1 MFLEKLEIN
10 GFKSFAHKAV
20 LTFKPG
26 ITAVVGPNGSG
37 KSNVADAFR
46 WVLGEQ
52 SLKLLRGKKSEDVI
66 FSGSDK
72 KARLGMAEVSLYFN
86 NENDE
91 AGIGMSEICLTR
103 RLYRSGESEYLINKQ
118 KARLLDI
125 QLLLAKTGVAHTSY
139 SIIGQGMVD
148 AFLLASN
155 EERKEFFEEA
165 SGVKPLQI
173 KRSQTLNK
181 LEQTEANLN
190 LATVQLNEISPRL
203 NSLTRQVKKLEH
215 RAELEKELKAQQTAY
230 YTEIWQDIENNY
242 QVQHANLVTLT
253 SEQEKARAVVVN
265 LQNELA
271 KLTRDSAKSEKLE
284 KLQTDYQ
291 KTLEHKMSLSE
302 QLSELRIKQIQQVQK
317 TVKHKD
323 VPYLT
328 AQEIIK
334 LMRTVVEVGAVI
346 EDNWLAKDWTTLE
359 VNFKKQQDLIQ
370 KVNELLQPFKENGT
384 EKTTVNQNNDGAE
397 KIKVLEKEIILTE
410 DKVKAIQEIMRQESE
425 KERDER
431 SQIWEIQQQYQ
442 KQQESLNQ
450 ISNQVNN
457 LRIENA
463 RLETHRDDL
472 KQEILTELGSLENL
486 TQTRVEKLSATAKQN
501 LTGDISRLK
510 HQLEL
515 IGGIDPEVQT
525 EYLAIQSR
533 YDFLSTQTTDLSQSL
548 ISLEKLILELN
559 EVVRQQF
566 ETSFKII
573 DEEFQKYFKILFA
586 GGKAKLVLVRADTD
600 QTSAD
605 KPSDQTGDAE
615 SLVALE
621 KEINMVE
628 TKKIRDRLT
637 NNFYSGVEIEA
648 TPPGKKLKNIGMLS
662 GGERAM
668 ASIALIC
675 AIISAHP
682 SPFVILDEVDAA
694 LDEANSMRFADI
706 VEDLSTRSQFIV
718 ITHNRATMEKAEVL
732 YGVTMGAEGVSA
744 LLSLKLEGAEK
755 YTNR

>member
-1 MFLEKLEIN
+1 M
-10 GFKSFAHKAV
+10 
-20 LTFKPG
+20 
-26 ITAVVGPNGSG
+26 
-37 KSNVADAFR
+37 
-46 WVLGEQ
+46 
-52 SLKLLRGKKSEDVI
+52 
-66 FSGSDK
+66 
-72 KARLGMAEVSLYFN
+72 
-86 NENDE
+86 
-91 AGIGMSEICLTR
+91 
-103 RLYRSGESEYLINKQ
+103 
-118 KARLLDI
+118 
-125 QLLLAKTGVAHTSY
+125 
-139 SIIGQGMVD
+139 
-148 AFLLASN
+148 
-155 EERKEFFEEA
+155 
-165 SGVKPLQI
+165 
-173 KRSQTLNK
+173 
-181 LEQTEANLN
+181 
-190 LATVQLNEISPRL
+190 QLNEISPRL

-215 RAELEKELKAQQTAY
+215 RAELEKELKAQQTVY

-242 QVQHANLVTLT
+242 QVQHTNLVTLT
-253 SEQEKARAVVVN
+253 TAQEKARAVVVN

-334 LMRTVVEVGAVI
+334 LVQTVIAVGAVI
-346 EDNWLAKDWTTLE
+346 EDNWLAKDWAALE
-359 VNFKKQQDLIQ
+359 TNFKKQQDLIQ
-370 KVNELLQPFKENGT
+370 KINELLEPFKENSN
-384 EKTTVNQNNDGAE
+384 EKATVVQNNDSTE
-397 KIKVLEKEIILTE
+397 KIKTLEKEILLTE

-442 KQQESLNQ
+442 KQQENLNH

-472 KQEILTELGSLENL
+472 KQEILSELGSLENL
-486 TQTRVEKLSATAKQN
+486 IKTTLEKKSATAKQN
-501 LTGDISRLK
+501 LTSDIARLK

-586 GGKAKLVLVRADTD
+586 GGKAKLVLVKTDTD
-600 QTSAD
+600 QALVD

-621 KEINMVE
+621 KEIDMVE

-668 ASIALIC
+668 TSIALIC